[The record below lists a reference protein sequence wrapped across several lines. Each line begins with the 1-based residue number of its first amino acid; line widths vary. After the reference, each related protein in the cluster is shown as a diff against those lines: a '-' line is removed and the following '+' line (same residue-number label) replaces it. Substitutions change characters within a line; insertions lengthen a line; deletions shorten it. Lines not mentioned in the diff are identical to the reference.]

1 MEHPE
6 TAASAP
12 RPRKTP
18 ARKADPVPTGRTR
31 AKSAAAKPTAA
42 KPPPASKTTS
52 RKTAESVEPKPR
64 RAAAATATRAATTT
78 TAVPDK
84 PRPPRARK
92 AAAPVAAPPPAEAPQ
107 PSEPQAAPQPSEPQ
121 AAPQPSEPQAARQP
135 SEPTWSSPPTGRPRT
150 SPLTAA
156 GSRAREWVDR
166 VHERYPGA
174 GPDAIARLAATEF
187 SRSAARA
194 GAATSTVGLLGS
206 VGATGVI
213 AHEQA
218 GLVLV
223 IAYAYGHDPTA
234 PERADEIIDIL
245 RLPRPAQGLRISLR
259 NAAGLA
265 AGVAIRRAAGAV
277 IPFGASLAGA
287 VQGGRAAQDVAR
299 RAVARYRGGSAAA
312 DQRKLTRSRSSV

>member
-18 ARKADPVPTGRTR
+18 ARKADPVPTDRSR
-31 AKSAAAKPTAA
+31 AKSSAAKPTAA
-42 KPPPASKTTS
+42 KTPAASKTATS
-52 RKTAESVEPKPR
+52 KTTTPVEPKPR

-78 TAVPDK
+78 TAVADK

-92 AAAPVAAPPPAEAPQ
+92 AAAPVAAPPPAEAPLVSE
-107 PSEPQAAPQPSEPQ
+107 PHAAPPVLEPQAAPQPSEP
-121 AAPQPSEPQAARQP
+121 
-135 SEPTWSSPPTGRPRT
+135 TWSRPPTGRPRT
-150 SPLTAA
+150 SPLAAA

-166 VHERYPGA
+166 VHERYPSA
-174 GPDAIARLAATEF
+174 GPDAIARLAVAEF

-213 AHEQA
+213 AHQQA
-218 GLVLV
+218 GLVLA
-223 IAYAYGHDPTA
+223 IGYAYGHDPSA

-245 RLPRPAQGLRISLR
+245 RLPRPAQGLRTSLR
-259 NAAGLA
+259 NAVGLA
-265 AGVAIRRAAGAV
+265 AGVAVRRAAGAV

-312 DQRKLTRSRSSV
+312 DQRKPTRSRSSV